1 MMKGSPKGSDLFNKL
16 LCPLVLQVETLNF
29 DPYFIHTIPRN
40 QYQIDHRLKCERQN
54 DKLLEEN
61 RTTFL
66 WPSVKS
72 TPMCSFDIWWKLLEE
87 NRTTFLWPSVK
98 STPMCSFD
106 IWWNWEDLKW
116 FNHKSLPH
124 SAPKNKFPNRI
135 PLLIEG
141 TSAAPASSWV
151 PGFSSLQHRTI

>member
-1 MMKGSPKGSDLFNKL
+1 MREIREFRTRSTWFMMKGSPKGSDLFNKL

-72 TPMCSFDIWWKLLEE
+72 TPMCSFDIWW
-87 NRTTFLWPSVK
+87 
-98 STPMCSFD
+98 
-106 IWWNWEDLKW
+106 NWEDLKW